1 MVEASWGQWIVSA
14 FAVVL
19 AYWMYKSDQEESKQ
33 QKEKKEHEKTLFDNV
48 IYLTTTR
55 VKFERHLERI
65 LDYVAS
71 YKLQQV
77 IITDEKEIPQS
88 VLLPYAEYKI
98 LQECYDKQEAME
110 LAPLIE
116 ERMKNHTN
124 QDNSISHQEMMH
136 RIDEKRAK
144 RKKDEHAWQNTALKA
159 SKDEAYTKE
168 SRDIV

>member
-19 AYWMYKSDQEESKQ
+19 AYWMYKSDQEESKK
-33 QKEKKEHEKTLFDNV
+33 QKVKKELEKTLFDNV

-88 VLLPYAEYKI
+88 VLLPYAEYQR
-98 LQECYDKQEAME
+98 LQECYDEQEAME

-136 RIDEKRAK
+136 RIDEKEQK
-144 RKKDEHAWQNTALKA
+144 EKKMSMLGKMLH
-159 SKDEAYTKE
+159 
-168 SRDIV
+168 

>member
-19 AYWMYKSDQEESKQ
+19 VYWMYKSDQEESKK
-33 QKEKKEHEKTLFDNV
+33 QKIKKEHEKTLLDNV

-55 VKFERHLERI
+55 VKFERHIERI

-88 VLLPYAEYKI
+88 VFLPYAEYQR
-98 LQECYDKQEAME
+98 LQECYDKQEAKE
-110 LAPLIE
+110 LAPLID
-116 ERMKNHTN
+116 ERLNNAKGSNL
-124 QDNSISHQEMMH
+124 ISHEDMMH
-136 RIDEKRAK
+136 RINQKRAQHK
-144 RKKDEHAWQNTALKA
+144 TQLHKEKHHDELSQ
-159 SKDEAYTKE
+159 
-168 SRDIV
+168 

>member
-19 AYWMYKSDQEESKQ
+19 AYWMYKSDQEESKK
-33 QKEKKEHEKTLFDNV
+33 QKVKKEHEKTLLDNV

-88 VLLPYAEYKI
+88 VLLPYTEYKR
-98 LQECYDKQEAME
+98 LQECYDEQEAME

-124 QDNSISHQEMMH
+124 QDNSISHEEMMH
-136 RIDEKRAK
+136 RIDKKRAK
-144 RKKDEHAWQNTALKA
+144 RQEDEHTCQKA
-159 SKDEAYTKE
+159 VLQASQDEAYTKE
-168 SRDIV
+168 FKDIE